1 MAQTGTL
8 STTLEDTVT
17 LSRELREE
25 GQIDGQVKLYNV
37 DDDNEF
43 ESDAE
48 LFFDRTLM
56 TQGLREALSILRDSL
71 TGEDPRG
78 THILYGPYG
87 SGKSHQ
93 MVALYHCFDNPE
105 AAGTWASDSID
116 GFDVALPESATPV
129 TVAMQNEQYEYLWE
143 PFFEAL
149 DYDPGTYE
157 SGGYPDMQTIQ
168 EAVGDETVAFFV
180 DELEDWFDTLQGDRK
195 SANKA
200 FLQSLLESTALS
212 DLELYTIVSVLREG
226 SEVHDILNREQAVE
240 VNMNN
245 QVDKREVLHHR
256 LIDSVNENAAR
267 EIVNGYFDAYD
278 QSDHVSIPNDLLSEM
293 HDLYP
298 FHPVLLDALE
308 TRYYADE
315 DNQNTRGMIYLFSKV
330 LLEMQDQTD
339 LITHGDIDAIEFE
352 DELAKINYERLNAAT
367 GDIKSRVDDEDVP
380 YGRRILNTILLYS
393 LKPSEGEGAEVSEIV
408 MGAYQT
414 GSLVSDVVLNLE
426 RLHGVAWHLHKLNG
440 KYAIRDRQNPNA
452 LIRNAAVDVS
462 ETAAKAEVADF
473 ITDIF
478 GSTAYPVGFRTND
491 MRDIPDDREVKV
503 VVRDDQWTQE
513 DVEKVITN
521 DGRGREWRNTL
532 VFVQPSGDKA
542 IESGTRYIDKARY
555 IEGARQVLAD
565 ESLDDEIRASI
576 RDMKEQEEN
585 ELREELQLLYGE
597 VLDGNDLL
605 DDDAW
610 EDEKIQPMDLD
621 VFVLDEAELDA
632 SNIADSA
639 AADPFDLQS
648 HVWDIADD
656 LLERRGE
663 ISVEDIYEQFL
674 RDPELPTP
682 GSANDVLN
690 AAVEALD
697 GKPVLARD
705 TGGFRDDF
713 SGSSLDTVL
722 VRQNDVNVWGV
733 DEVEQELRQRFGSGA
748 ASLDIGDFELELVED
763 GEIWIDGDSHDVVM
777 RAIGRLAREEQYV
790 IVKGNEI
797 LDKPQSD
804 ATLRDVGGAEVV
816 GASSLVDRIEVQI
829 DDDGY
834 ANLDTIIG
842 EIRSEEGVFL
852 PPDET
857 GSVAREAVNEFLVD
871 DYVLEAGGRYL
882 GSLGDRNPTTVK
894 IVPTVPD
901 RIGDQIL
908 EYIGELESGD
918 QFTVNKVAERFDS
931 SVTEYMV
938 RTFLL
943 ENIGKDEDP
952 EFVVNTTGSDKASDW
967 VPGYPFRKADKDA
980 ETWRFEYNGDEVA
993 AMRKKWRENHQ
1004 TGDVEYGDVTFMLPD
1019 KEGVPGA
1026 LQGTADIERTQVSLT
1041 LRSEQDYTK
1050 VQDLF
1055 ERMPDEASSLKIEIS
1070 FQK

>member
-1 MAQTGTL
+1 
-8 STTLEDTVT
+8 
-17 LSRELREE
+17 
-25 GQIDGQVKLYNV
+25 
-37 DDDNEF
+37 
-43 ESDAE
+43 
-48 LFFDRTLM
+48 
-56 TQGLREALSILRDSL
+56 
-71 TGEDPRG
+71 
-78 THILYGPYG
+78 
-87 SGKSHQ
+87 
-93 MVALYHCFDNPE
+93 MVALYHCFNEPE
-105 AAGTWASDSID
+105 AAGEWATESID
-116 GFDVALPESATPV
+116 GFDTALPESATPI

-149 DYDPGTYE
+149 DYDPGSFE
-157 SGGYPDMQTIQ
+157 SGGYPDMQVIKD
-168 EAVGDETVAFFV
+168 AVGDETVAFFV

-200 FLQSLLESTALS
+200 FLQALLESTALS
-212 DLELYTIVSVLREG
+212 DFDLYTIVSVLREG

-245 QVDKREVLHHR
+245 QVDKREVLRHR
-256 LIDSVNENAAR
+256 LIDSVNESAAR
-267 EIVNGYFDAYD
+267 DIVNGYFDAYD
-278 QSDHVSIPNDLLSEM
+278 QSDHVSLPDDLLSEM

-367 GDIKSRVDDEDVP
+367 GDIKSRVDDEEVP
-380 YGRRILNTILLYS
+380 HGRRILNTILLYS

-414 GSLVSDVVLNLE
+414 GELVSDVVLNLE

-440 KYAIRDRQNPNA
+440 KYAIRNRQNPNA

-462 ETAAKAEVADF
+462 ETAAKAEIADF

-478 GSTAYPVGFRTND
+478 GSNAYPVGFRTND
-491 MRDIPDDREVKV
+491 LRDIADDRDIKV
-503 VVRDDQWTQE
+503 VVKDDQWTE
-513 DVEKVITN
+513 EEVEKVITN
-521 DGRGREWRNTL
+521 DGRGRSWRNTL
-532 VFVQPSGDKA
+532 VFVQPSDEKA

-565 ESLDDEIRASI
+565 ESLDDEIRESI
-576 RDMKEQEEN
+576 RGMKEQEEN

-597 VLDGNDLL
+597 VLDGDDLL
-605 DDDAW
+605 NEFEMAA
-610 EDEKIQPMDLD
+610 PMDLD
-621 VFVLDEAELDA
+621 VYVLDEAELDA

-648 HVWDIADD
+648 HIWPIAED
-656 LLERRGE
+656 LLDRRGE

-674 RDPELPTP
+674 RDPELPIP

-690 AAVEALD
+690 ATVEALE

-705 TGGFRDDF
+705 SKGFRDDL

-722 VRQNDVNVWGV
+722 VQKDEVEIWDVE
-733 DEVEQELRQRFGSGA
+733 DVEQELRRRFGSGTTA
-748 ASLDIGDFELELVED
+748 IDIGDFELELVED
-763 GEIWIDGDSHDVVM
+763 GDVWIDGDTLDVVM
-777 RAIGRLAREEQYV
+777 RAIGRLSREDQYV
-790 IVKGNEI
+790 IVHGNEI

-804 ATLRDVGGAEVV
+804 ATLRDIGGATVV
-816 GASSLVDRIEVQI
+816 GASLLTDRIEEAI

-842 EIRSEEGVFL
+842 EIRADESVFL

-857 GSVAREAVNEFLVD
+857 EAAAREAVNEFLVEN
-871 DYVLEAGGRYL
+871 YVLEAGGRYL
-882 GSLGDRNPTTVK
+882 ESLGDRQPTTVK
-894 IVPTVPD
+894 IVPTVGD
-901 RIGDQIL
+901 RVGDQIL
-908 EYIGELESGD
+908 EYIEDLGAGD

-943 ENIGKDEDP
+943 ENIGKDEEP
-952 EFVVNTTGSDKASDW
+952 EYVVNTTGSEKASDW
-967 VPGYPFRKADKDA
+967 VPGYPFRKADADA
-980 ETWRFEYNGDEVA
+980 ETWRFKYNGDDVA
-993 AMRKKWRENHQ
+993 ALRTKWRDNHQ
-1004 TGDVEYGDVTFMLPD
+1004 TGTVEYGDVTFMLPD
-1019 KEGVPGA
+1019 REGIPGT
-1026 LQGTADIERTQVSLT
+1026 LQGTADVERTQVSLT

>member
-1 MAQTGTL
+1 MAETEPL
-8 STTLEDTVT
+8 STTLSDTVT

-37 DDDNEF
+37 EDDGEF

-48 LFFDRTLM
+48 LFFERTLM
-56 TQGLREALSILRDSL
+56 TQGLREALTILRDSL
-71 TGEDPRG
+71 TGDDPRG

-93 MVALYHCFDNPE
+93 MVALYHCFDDPA
-105 AAGTWASDSID
+105 AAGEWASDSVE
-116 GFDVALPESATPV
+116 GFDAALPDSAIPI

-157 SGGYPDMQTIQ
+157 SGGYPDMQTIK
-168 EAVGDETVAFFV
+168 EAVGDDTVAFFV

-200 FLQSLLESTALS
+200 FLQALLESTALS

-245 QVDKREVLHHR
+245 QVDKREVLRHR
-256 LIDSVNENAAR
+256 LIDSVNESVAR
-267 EIVNGYFDAYD
+267 EIVNEYFDAYD
-278 QSDHVSIPNDLLSEM
+278 QSDHVDLPDDLLSDM

-298 FHPVLLDALE
+298 FHPVLMDALE

-315 DNQNTRGMIYLFSKV
+315 GNQNTRGMIYLFSKV
-330 LLEMQDQTD
+330 LLEMRDQTD

-367 GDIKSRVDDEDVP
+367 GDIQNRIDTDEVP
-380 YGRRILNTILLYS
+380 HGRRILNTILLYS
-393 LKPSEGEGAEVSEIV
+393 LKPSEGEGANVSEIV
-408 MGAYQT
+408 MGAYRT
-414 GSLVSDVVLNLE
+414 GDLVSDVVLNLE

-462 ETAAKAEVADF
+462 ETSAKAEIADF

-478 GSTAYPVGFRTND
+478 GSNAHPVGFRTND
-491 MRDIPDDREVKV
+491 IQDIPDNREIKV
-503 VVRDDQWTQE
+503 VVKDDQWTQE
-513 DVEKVITN
+513 EVKQVITN

-576 RDMKEQEEN
+576 QGMKDQEED
-585 ELREELQLLYGE
+585 ELREEIQLLYGE
-597 VLDGNDLL
+597 VLDGDDLL
-605 DDDAW
+605 NEFDLAA
-610 EDEKIQPMDLD
+610 PMDLD

-639 AADPFDLQS
+639 AADPFDIQGHIWS
-648 HVWDIADD
+648 IAED
-656 LLERRGE
+656 LLDRRGE
-663 ISVEDIYEQFL
+663 ASIEDIYEQFL
-674 RDPELPTP
+674 RDPELPIP

-690 AAVEALD
+690 ATVEALD
-697 GKPVLARD
+697 DKPVLARD
-705 TGGFRDDF
+705 TGGFRDDL

-722 VRQNDVNVWGV
+722 VHQDDVKVWGV
-733 DEVEQELRQRFGSGA
+733 DDVEQELRQRFGSGTTA
-748 ASLDIGDFELELVED
+748 IDIGDFELDLVED
-763 GEIWIDGDSHDVVM
+763 GEVWIDGDSHDVVM
-777 RAIGRLAREEQYV
+777 RAIGRLSQEDQYV
-790 IVKGNEI
+790 IVRGNEI
-797 LDKPQSD
+797 LDKPKSD
-804 ATLRDVGGAEVV
+804 ATLRDVGSATTV
-816 GASSLVDRIEVQI
+816 GASYIVDQIEAKI
-829 DDDGY
+829 SEDGY

-842 EIRSEEGVFL
+842 EIRADETVFL

-857 GSVAREAVNEFLVD
+857 ETAAREAVNEFLVD
-871 DYVLEAGGRYL
+871 DYLLEAGGRYL
-882 GSLGDRNPTTVK
+882 DSLGDRDPTTVK
-894 IVPTVPD
+894 VVPTVPD
-901 RIGDQIL
+901 RIGEQIL
-908 EYIGELESGD
+908 EYIDDLDAED

-931 SVTEYMV
+931 SISEYMV
-938 RTFLL
+938 RTYLL
-943 ENIGKDEDP
+943 ENIGKDEQP
-952 EFVVNTTGSDKASDW
+952 EYVVNTTGSDKASDW
-967 VPGYPFRKADKDA
+967 VPGYPFRRADPEA
-980 ETWRFEYNGDEVA
+980 ETWRFEYKGDDIA
-993 AMRKKWRENHQ
+993 ALRTKWRDNHQ
-1004 TGDVEYGDVTFMLPD
+1004 TGTVEYGDVTFMLPD
-1019 KEGVPGA
+1019 REGVPGA

-1041 LRSEQDYTK
+1041 LVSEQDYTK

-1055 ERMPDEASSLKIEIS
+1055 ERMPDEASSVKVEIS
-1070 FQK
+1070 FQTE

>member
-1 MAQTGTL
+1 MAESDAL
-8 STTLEDTVT
+8 SNTLEDTVT

-37 DDDNEF
+37 DDEREF

-56 TQGLREALSILRDSL
+56 TQGLREALTILRDSL
-71 TGEDPRG
+71 TGDDPRG

-93 MVALYHCFDNPE
+93 MVALYHCFDDPV
-105 AAGTWASDSID
+105 AAGEWAADSIE
-116 GFDVALPESATPV
+116 GFDASLPESAIPI

-149 DYDPGTYE
+149 DHDPGTFE
-157 SGGYPDMQTIQ
+157 SGGYPDMQKIQ

-245 QVDKREVLHHR
+245 QVDKREVLRHR
-256 LIDSVNENAAR
+256 LIESVEESAAR
-267 EIVNGYFDAYD
+267 DIVNGYYDAYD
-278 QSDHVSIPNDLLSEM
+278 QSDHVDLPNDLLSEM

-315 DNQNTRGMIYLFSKV
+315 GNQNTRGMIYLFSKV

-367 GDIKSRVDDEDVP
+367 GDIKNRIDTDEVP
-380 YGRRILNTILLYS
+380 HGRRILNTILLYS
-393 LKPSEGEGAEVSEIV
+393 LKPSEGEGADVSEIV
-408 MGAYQT
+408 MGAYET
-414 GSLVSDVVLNLE
+414 GDLVSDVVLNLE

-462 ETAAKAEVADF
+462 ETSAKAEIADY

-478 GSTAYPVGFRTND
+478 GSNAYPVGFRTND
-491 MRDIPDDREVKV
+491 IREIPDDRDVTV
-503 VVRDDQWTQE
+503 VVKDDQWTQE
-513 DVEKVITN
+513 EVKRVITN

-555 IEGARQVLAD
+555 IEGSRQVLAD
-565 ESLDDEIRASI
+565 ESLDGEIRTSI
-576 RDMKEQEEN
+576 QQMKEQEEN

-597 VLDGNDLL
+597 VLDGDDLL
-605 DDDAW
+605 NDFDKVA
-610 EDEKIQPMDLD
+610 PMDLD
-621 VFVLDEAELDA
+621 VYVMDEAELDA
-632 SNIADSA
+632 SNIAASA

-648 HVWDIADD
+648 HVWEIVED
-656 LLERRGE
+656 LLDRRGE

-674 RDPELPTP
+674 RDPELPIP
-682 GSANDVLN
+682 GSSNDVLN
-690 AAVEALD
+690 ATVTALED
-697 GKPVLARD
+697 KPVLARD
-705 TGGFRDDF
+705 SGGFRDDLT
-713 SGSSLDTVL
+713 GSSLDTVL
-722 VRQNDVNVWGV
+722 VNKDDVDIWGV
-733 DEVEQELRQRFGSGA
+733 DDVEQELRQRFGSGEPA
-748 ASLDIGDFELELVED
+748 IDIGNFEVELVED
-763 GEIWIDGDSHDVVM
+763 GEVWIDGDSHDVVM
-777 RAIGRLAREEQYV
+777 RAIGRLNSEDQYV

-804 ATLRDVGGAEVV
+804 AALRDVGGATTI
-816 GASSLVDRIEVQI
+816 GASYLRDQIEDSI
-829 DDDGY
+829 EKDGY

-842 EIRSEEGVFL
+842 EIRADETVFL

-857 GSVAREAVNEFLVD
+857 ESIAREAVNEFLVD

-894 IVPTVPD
+894 IVPTVSD
-901 RIGDQIL
+901 RIGDKIV
-908 EYIGELESGD
+908 EYIEDLEPGD
-918 QFTVNKVAERFDS
+918 QFTVNKVTDRFDS

-938 RTFLL
+938 RTYLL
-943 ENIGKDEDP
+943 ENIGKDEEP
-952 EFVVNTTGSDKASDW
+952 EYVVNTTGSDKASDW
-967 VPGYPFRKADKDA
+967 VPGYPFRKADTEA
-980 ETWRFEYNGDEVA
+980 ETWRFEYNGDDVT
-993 AMRKKWRENHQ
+993 AMRTKWRNNHQ
-1004 TGDVEYGDVTFMLPD
+1004 TGSVDYGDVTFMLPD
-1019 KEGVPGA
+1019 REGIPGA
-1026 LQGTADIERTQVSLT
+1026 LQGTADVDRTQVSLT
-1041 LRSEQDYTK
+1041 LIR
-1050 VQDLF
+1050 L
-1055 ERMPDEASSLKIEIS
+1055 
-1070 FQK
+1070 

>member
-1 MAQTGTL
+1 MAETEALSKTL
-8 STTLEDTVT
+8 ADTVT
-17 LSRELREE
+17 LSHELREE

-37 DDDNEF
+37 DQDEEF

-56 TQGLREALSILRDSL
+56 TQGLREALLILRDSL
-71 TGEDPRG
+71 SGKDPRG

-93 MVALYHCFDNPE
+93 MVALYHCFDDPA
-105 AAGTWASDSID
+105 AAGTWAGESID
-116 GFDVALPESATPV
+116 EFESALPGSAIPV

-168 EAVGDETVAFFV
+168 DAVDDETVAFFV

-212 DLELYTIVSVLREG
+212 DLELYTIVSVLRDD

-245 QVDKREVLHHR
+245 QVDKREVLRHR
-256 LIDSVNENAAR
+256 LIDSIDEAAAQ

-278 QSDHVSIPNDLLSEM
+278 QSDHVNLSDDLLSEM

-298 FHPVLLDALE
+298 FHPSLLDALE
-308 TRYYADE
+308 SRYYADE
-315 DNQNTRGMIYLFSKV
+315 GNQNTRGMIYLFSKV

-367 GDIKSRVDDEDVP
+367 GDIKSRIDTDEVP
-380 YGRRILNTILLYS
+380 HGRRILNTILLYS

-408 MGAYQT
+408 MGAYET
-414 GSLVSDVVLNLE
+414 GDLVSDVVLNLE

-462 ETAAKAEVADF
+462 ETSAKAEIGDF

-478 GSTAYPVGFRTND
+478 GSRAAPVGFRTND
-491 MRDIPDDREVKV
+491 MQEVPDDREITV
-503 VVRDDQWTQE
+503 VVKDDQWTRYEVKQ
-513 DVEKVITN
+513 VITN

-542 IESGTRYIDKARY
+542 IESGTRYIDKAKY

-565 ESLDDEIRASI
+565 ESLDDEIRSSI
-576 RDMKEQEEN
+576 KNMREQEEN

-597 VLDGNDLL
+597 VLDGDDLL
-605 DDDAW
+605 NDFGQVA
-610 EDEKIQPMDLD
+610 PMDLD
-621 VFVLDEAELDA
+621 VFVHDEADLDA
-632 SNIADSA
+632 SNIAESA

-648 HVWDIADD
+648 HVWDIVAD
-656 LLERRGE
+656 LLDRRGE
-663 ISVEDIYEQFL
+663 ISIEDIYEQFL
-674 RDPELPTP
+674 RNPELPIP
-682 GSANDVLN
+682 GSANDVMN
-690 AAVEALD
+690 ATVKALGD
-697 GKPVLARD
+697 KPVLARD
-705 TGGFRDDF
+705 TGGFRDDL
-713 SGSSLDTVL
+713 SGSSLETVL
-722 VRQNDVNVWGV
+722 VHQEDVDVWGV
-733 DEVEQELRQRFGSGA
+733 DDVEQELRERFGSGTTA
-748 ASLDIGDFELELVED
+748 LDIGDFELELVED
-763 GEIWIDGDSHDVVM
+763 GEIWIDGDSHDIVM
-777 RAIGRLAREEQYV
+777 RAIGRLNEDDQYV
-790 IVKGNEI
+790 VVRGNEI

-804 ATLRDVGGAEVV
+804 ATIRDIGNATVV
-816 GASSLVDRIEVQI
+816 GASHLREQIEERIEA
-829 DDDGY
+829 DGY
-834 ANLDTIIG
+834 ANVDTIIG
-842 EIRSEEGVFL
+842 EIRADESVYL

-857 GSVAREAVNEFLVD
+857 ETAAREAVNEFLVD

-882 GSLGDRNPTTVK
+882 ESLGDRESTAVK
-894 IVPTVPD
+894 IVPTVSE
-901 RIGDQIL
+901 RIGERIV
-908 EYIGELESGD
+908 EYIEDLDADD
-918 QFTVNKVAERFDS
+918 QFTVKKVTDRFDDT
-931 SVTEYMV
+931 VTEHMM

-943 ENIGKDEDP
+943 ENIGKDEEP
-952 EFVVNTTGSDKASDW
+952 EYVVNTTGSEKASDW
-967 VPGYPFRKADKDA
+967 VPGYPFRRADPEA
-980 ETWRFEYNGDEVA
+980 ETWRFEYNGDNVA
-993 AMRKKWRENHQ
+993 ALRTKWRDNHLSG
-1004 TGDVEYGDVTFMLPD
+1004 TVEYGDVTFMLPD
-1019 KEGVPGA
+1019 REGIPGA
-1026 LQGTADIERTQVSLT
+1026 LQGTADVDRTQVSLT

-1055 ERMPDEASSLKIEIS
+1055 ERMPEEASSLKIEIS

>member
-1 MAQTGTL
+1 MAKTAL
-8 STTLEDTVT
+8 SRTIADTVT

-37 DDDNEF
+37 DEDSEF
-43 ESDAE
+43 ESNAE
-48 LFFDRTLM
+48 LFFRRTLM
-56 TQGLREALSILRDSL
+56 SNGLREALTILRDSL
-71 TGEDPRG
+71 TGDDPRG

-93 MVALYHCFDNPE
+93 MVALYHCFDDPAE
-105 AAGTWASDSID
+105 AVDWAGDSIE
-116 GFDVALPESATPV
+116 GFETALPESAIPI
-129 TVAMQNEQYEYLWE
+129 TVAMQNEQYEHLWE

-149 DYDPGTYE
+149 EYDPGTYD

-168 EAVGDETVAFFV
+168 EAVGDQTIAFFI

-195 SANKA
+195 SANQG
-200 FLQSLLESTALS
+200 FLQALLESTALS
-212 DLELYTIVSVLREG
+212 NLELYTIVSVLREG
-226 SEVHDILNREQAVE
+226 SEVHNILNREQAVE

-256 LIDSVNENAAR
+256 LIEDTADSAD
-267 EIVNGYFDAYD
+267 EIVDGYYEAYE
-278 QSDHVSIPNDLLSEM
+278 QSDHVDLPDDLLSDM
-293 HDLYP
+293 HELYP

-315 DNQNTRGMIYLFSKV
+315 GNQNTRGMIYLFSKV

-352 DELAKINYERLNAAT
+352 DELAKINYERLNAAA
-367 GDIKSRVDDEDVP
+367 GDIKSRVNDDDVP
-380 YGRRILNTILLYS
+380 HGRRILNTILLYS
-393 LKPSEGEGAEVSEIV
+393 LKPSEGEGAEVSDIV
-408 MGAYQT
+408 IGAYQT
-414 GSLVSDVVLNLE
+414 DDLVSDVVLNLE

-462 ETAAKAEVADF
+462 ETSAKAEIADY

-478 GSTAYPVGFRTND
+478 GSNAHPVGFRTND
-491 MRDIPDDREVKV
+491 MQDIPDDREVKIV
-503 VVRDDQWTQE
+503 VKDDQWTQE
-513 DVEKVITN
+513 EVKNIITN

-532 VFVQPSGDKA
+532 VFVQPSGDNA

-555 IEGARQVLAD
+555 IEGSRQVLAD
-565 ESLDDEIRASI
+565 ESLDEEIRASI
-576 RDMKEQEEN
+576 QDMKDQEEH

-597 VLDGNDLL
+597 VLDGDDLL
-605 DDDAW
+605 NEFDLAA
-610 EDEKIQPMDLD
+610 PMDLD
-621 VFVLDEAELDA
+621 VFVQDDAELDA

-639 AADPFDLQS
+639 AADPFDLES
-648 HVWDIADD
+648 HVWTIAED
-656 LLERRGE
+656 LLDRRGE
-663 ISVEDIYEQFL
+663 ISIEDIYEQFL
-674 RDPELPTP
+674 RDPELPIP

-690 AAVEALD
+690 ATVEALSD
-697 GKPVLARD
+697 KPVLARD
-705 TGGFRDDF
+705 SGGFRDDL
-713 SGSSLDTVL
+713 SGSSLNTVL
-722 VRQNDVNVWGV
+722 VQQDDVDLWGV
-733 DEVEQELRQRFGSGA
+733 DDIEQEMRQRFGSGTTA
-748 ASLDIGDFELELVED
+748 LDIGDFELELVED

-777 RAIGRLAREEQYV
+777 RAIGRLNREEQYV
-790 IVKGNEI
+790 IVRGNEI

-804 ATLRDVGGAEVV
+804 AALCDVGSATVV
-816 GASSLVDRIEVQI
+816 GAAYLEDRIKEQV
-829 DDDGY
+829 DNGE

-842 EIRSEEGVFL
+842 EIRADESVFL

-857 GSVAREAVNEFLVD
+857 ESAVREAVNEFLVD
-871 DYVLEAGGRYL
+871 DYVLEASGRYL
-882 GSLGDRNPTTVK
+882 GSLGDRDPTSVT
-894 IVPTVPD
+894 IVPTVSD

-908 EYIGELESGD
+908 EYIEGLEPGD
-918 QFTVNKVAERFDS
+918 QLTVNKVADRFDS

-943 ENIGKDEDP
+943 ENIGKDEEP
-952 EFVVNTTGSDKASDW
+952 EYVVNTTGSDRASDW
-967 VPGYPFRKADKDA
+967 TPGYPFRKADTDA
-980 ETWRFEYNGDEVA
+980 ETWHFEFNGDDVA
-993 AMRKKWRENHQ
+993 AMRSKWRDTHK
-1004 TGDVEYGDVTFMLPD
+1004 TGAVEYGDVTFMLPD
-1019 KEGVPGA
+1019 REGTPSV

-1041 LRSEQDYTK
+1041 LQSGQDYTK

-1055 ERMPDEASSLKIEIS
+1055 EQMPEEASSLKIEIS

>member
-1 MAQTGTL
+1 MAETTALSQTL
-8 STTLEDTVT
+8 ADTVT

-37 DDDNEF
+37 DDDGEF
-43 ESDAE
+43 ESDAN
-48 LFFDRTLM
+48 LFFERTLM

-93 MVALYHCFDNPE
+93 MVALYHCFDDPS
-105 AAGTWASDSID
+105 AAGTWAADSIE
-116 GFDVALPESATPV
+116 GFEDSLPESAIPI
-129 TVAMQNEQYEYLWE
+129 TVAMHNEQYEHLWE
-143 PFFEAL
+143 PFFKAL
-149 DYDPGTYE
+149 DYDPGTFE

-168 EAVGDETVAFFV
+168 DAVGDETVGFFV

-245 QVDKREVLHHR
+245 QVDKREVLRHR
-256 LIDSVNENAAR
+256 LIDSVEEKPAR

-278 QSDHVSIPNDLLSEM
+278 QSDHVSLPDDLLSEM

-367 GDIKSRVDDEDVP
+367 GDIKSRIDTDEVP
-380 YGRRILNTILLYS
+380 HGRRILNTILLYS

-414 GSLVSDVVLNLE
+414 GDLVSDVVLNLE

-462 ETAAKAEVADF
+462 ETAAKAEIADF

-478 GSTAYPVGFRTND
+478 GSNASPVGFRTND
-491 MRDIPDDREVKV
+491 MRDIPDDRDIKV
-503 VVRDDQWTQE
+503 VVKDDQWTQE
-513 DVEKVITN
+513 EVEQVITN

-565 ESLDDEIRASI
+565 ESLDDEIRESI
-576 RDMKEQEEN
+576 SGMKDQEEN

-597 VLDGNDLL
+597 AVDGDNLL
-605 DDDAW
+605 D
-610 EDEKIQPMDLD
+610 EDEWDRMEPMDLD
-621 VFVLDEAELDA
+621 VYVMDGAELDA
-632 SNIADSA
+632 ANIADSA
-639 AADPFDLQS
+639 AADSLDLQP
-648 HVWDIADD
+648 HIWDIAED

-674 RDPELPTP
+674 RDPELPIP

-690 AAVEALD
+690 ATVEALE

-705 TGGFRDDF
+705 SKGFRDDLA
-713 SGSSLDTVL
+713 GSSLDTVL
-722 VRQNDVNVWGV
+722 VQTDAVDVWGV
-733 DEVEQELRQRFGSGA
+733 DDVEEDLRQRFGSGTTA
-748 ASLDIGDFELELVED
+748 IDIGDFQVDLVED
-763 GEIWIDGDSHDVVM
+763 GEIWIDGDTLDVVM
-777 RAIGRLAREEQYV
+777 RAIGRLNREDQYV
-790 IVKGNEI
+790 IVHGNGI

-804 ATLRDVGGAEVV
+804 ATLRDVGSATVV
-816 GASSLVDRIEVQI
+816 GASYLTDRIAEEI
-829 DDDGY
+829 EENGY

-842 EIRSEEGVFL
+842 DVRADETVFL

-857 GSVAREAVNEFLVD
+857 QAAAREAVNEFLID
-871 DYVLEAGGRYL
+871 EYVLEAGGRYL
-882 GSLGDRNPTTVK
+882 ESLGDREPTTVK
-894 IVPTVPD
+894 IVPTVPE

-908 EYIGELESGD
+908 EYIEKLDAGE
-918 QFTVNKVAERFDS
+918 QFTVNKVTDRFDS

-943 ENIGKDEDP
+943 ENIGKEDDP
-952 EFVVNTTGSDKASDW
+952 EYVVNTTGSDKASDW
-967 VPGYPFRKADKDA
+967 VPGYPFRKADADA
-980 ETWRFEYNGDEVA
+980 ETWRFEYNGDDVA
-993 AMRKKWRENHQ
+993 AMRTKWRNNHKS
-1004 TGDVEYGDVTFMLPD
+1004 GSVEYGDVTFMLPD
-1019 KEGVPGA
+1019 KEGIPGA
-1026 LQGTADIERTQVSLT
+1026 LQGTADVDRTQVSLT

-1055 ERMPDEASSLKIEIS
+1055 ERMPDEASSLKVEIS

>member
-1 MAQTGTL
+1 
-8 STTLEDTVT
+8 
-17 LSRELREE
+17 
-25 GQIDGQVKLYNV
+25 
-37 DDDNEF
+37 
-43 ESDAE
+43 
-48 LFFDRTLM
+48 
-56 TQGLREALSILRDSL
+56 
-71 TGEDPRG
+71 
-78 THILYGPYG
+78 
-87 SGKSHQ
+87 
-93 MVALYHCFDNPE
+93 MVALYHCFDDPA
-105 AAGTWASDSID
+105 AAGTRAADSIEEFED
-116 GFDVALPESATPV
+116 ALPASAIPI
-129 TVAMQNEQYEYLWE
+129 TVAMHNEQYEHLWE

-149 DYDPGTYE
+149 DYDPGTFE

-168 EAVGDETVAFFV
+168 DAVGDETVAFFV
-180 DELEDWFDTLQGDRK
+180 DELGNWFDTLQGDRK

-245 QVDKREVLHHR
+245 QVDKREVLRHR
-256 LIDSVNENAAR
+256 LIDSVEEKPAR

-278 QSDHVSIPNDLLSEM
+278 QSDHVSLPDNLLSEM

-298 FHPVLLDALE
+298 FHPVLL
-308 TRYYADE
+308 
-315 DNQNTRGMIYLFSKV
+315 N
-330 LLEMQDQTD
+330 
-339 LITHGDIDAIEFE
+339 AIEFE

-367 GDIKSRVDDEDVP
+367 GDIKSRIDTEEVP
-380 YGRRILNTILLYS
+380 HGRRILNTILLYS
-393 LKPSEGEGAEVSEIV
+393 LKPSEGEGAEVSESA

-414 GSLVSDVVLNLE
+414 GDLVSDVVLNLE

-452 LIRNAAVDVS
+452 LIRNVAVDIS
-462 ETAAKAEVADF
+462 ETATKAEVADF

-478 GSTAYPVGFRTND
+478 GSDAYPVGFRTND
-491 MRDIPDDREVKV
+491 MRDISDDRAIKV
-503 VVRDDQWTQE
+503 VVKDDQWTQE
-513 DVEKVITN
+513 EVEQVITN

-542 IESGTRYIDKARY
+542 IKSGTRYIDKARY

-565 ESLDDEIRASI
+565 ESLNGEIRESI
-576 RDMKEQEEN
+576 RGMKEQEEN
-585 ELREELQLLYGE
+585 ELRGELQLLYGE
-597 VLDGNDLL
+597 VLDGDDLL
-605 DDDAW
+605 NEFDMAA
-610 EDEKIQPMDLD
+610 PMDLD
-621 VFVLDEAELDA
+621 VYVLDEAELNA

-648 HVWDIADD
+648 HIWDIAED

-674 RDPELPTP
+674 RDPQLPIP
-682 GSANDVLN
+682 GSANDILN
-690 AAVEALD
+690 AIVGALE

-705 TGGFRDDF
+705 SKGFRDDL

-722 VRQNDVNVWGV
+722 VQTDAVDVWGV
-733 DEVEQELRQRFGSGA
+733 DDVEQELRQRFGSGTTA
-748 ASLDIGDFELELVED
+748 IDIGDFQFDLVED
-763 GEIWIDGDSHDVVM
+763 GEVWIDGDTLDVVM
-777 RAIGRLAREEQYV
+777 RAIGRLNREDQYV
-790 IVKGNEI
+790 IIHGNEI

-804 ATLRDVGGAEVV
+804 ATLRDVGGATVV
-816 GASSLVDRIEVQI
+816 GASYLTDRIEESI
-829 DDDGY
+829 DTDGY

-842 EIRSEEGVFL
+842 EVRADETVFL

-857 GSVAREAVNEFLVD
+857 EAVAREAVNEFLVEN
-871 DYVLEAGGRYL
+871 YVLEAGGRYL
-882 GSLGDRNPTTVK
+882 DSLGDRDPTTVK

-908 EYIGELESGD
+908 EYIDGLDAGE
-918 QFTVNKVAERFDS
+918 QFTVNKVTARFDS

-943 ENIGKDEDP
+943 ENIGKEDDP
-952 EFVVNTTGSDKASDW
+952 EYVVNTTGSDKASDW
-967 VPGYPFRKADKDA
+967 VPGYPFRKANVDIP
-980 ETWRFEYNGDEVA
+980 TWRFEYNGDDVA
-993 AMRKKWRENHQ
+993 AMRTKWRNNHKS
-1004 TGDVEYGDVTFMLPD
+1004 GSVEYGDVTFMFPG
-1019 KEGVPGA
+1019 KEGIPSA
-1026 LQGTADIERTQVSLT
+1026 LQGTADIDRTQVSLT

>member
-1 MAQTGTL
+1 MAESESL
-8 STTLEDTVT
+8 SKTLEDTVT
-17 LSRELREE
+17 LSRELRED

-37 DDDNEF
+37 DDEDEF

-71 TGEDPRG
+71 TGDDPRG

-93 MVALYHCFDNPE
+93 MVALYHCFDDP
-105 AAGTWASDSID
+105 AAAADWASGSVQ
-116 GFDVALPESATPV
+116 GFDAALPTTATPI

-149 DYDPGTYE
+149 DYDPGTYT

-168 EAVGDETVAFFV
+168 EAVGDDTIGFFV

-195 SANKA
+195 SANKG
-200 FLQSLLESTALS
+200 FLQSLLEATALS
-212 DLELYTIVSVLREG
+212 DIDLYTIVSVLREG

-245 QVDKREVLHHR
+245 QVDKREVLRHR
-256 LIDSVNENAAR
+256 LVESVDESASR
-267 EIVNGYFDAYD
+267 EIVNGYFDAYE
-278 QSDHVSIPNDLLSEM
+278 QSDHVTLSDDLLSEM

-298 FHPVLLDALE
+298 FHPELLNALE

-330 LLEMQDQTD
+330 LLQMKDQTD
-339 LITHGDIDAIEFE
+339 LITHGDVDAIQFE
-352 DELAKINYERLNAAT
+352 DELAKINFERLNAAT
-367 GDIKSRVDDEDVP
+367 GDIKNRIDTEEVP
-380 YGRRILNTILLYS
+380 HGRRLLNTILLYS
-393 LKPSEGEGAEVSEIV
+393 LKPSEGEGAEVSEII
-408 MGAYQT
+408 MGSHQT
-414 GSLVSDVVLNLE
+414 GDLVSDVVLNLE

-462 ETAAKAEVADF
+462 ETAAKAEIADF

-491 MRDIPDDREVKV
+491 FQDIPDDRDVKIV
-503 VVRDDQWTQE
+503 VKDDQWTHE
-513 DVEKVITN
+513 EVEQVITN

-532 VFVQPSGDKA
+532 VFVQPTGDKA

-555 IEGARQVLAD
+555 IEGSRQVLAD
-565 ESLDDEIRASI
+565 ESLDGEIRSSI
-576 RDMKEQEEN
+576 QEMKEQEET

-597 VLDGNDLL
+597 VLDGDDLL
-605 DDDAW
+605 NEFDLVA
-610 EDEKIQPMDLD
+610 PMDLD
-621 VFVLDEAELDA
+621 VYVVDEAELNA
-632 SNIADSA
+632 TNIANSA

-648 HVWDIADD
+648 HVWDIAAN

-663 ISVEDIYEQFL
+663 ISIEDIYEQFL
-674 RDPELPTP
+674 RTPELPIP

-690 AAVEALD
+690 ATVEALD

-705 TGGFRDDF
+705 SGGFRDGL
-713 SGSSLDTVL
+713 SGSSLDTIL
-722 VRQNDVNVWGV
+722 VHQDDVDMWGV
-733 DEVEQELRQRFGSGA
+733 DDVEQELRQRFGSGTA
-748 ASLDIGDFELELVED
+748 VLDVGDFELELVED
-763 GEIWIDGDSHDVVM
+763 GEIWLDGDSHDIAM
-777 RAIGRLAREEQYV
+777 RGVGRLAREDQYV
-790 IVKGNEI
+790 IVRGNEI
-797 LDKPQSD
+797 LEKPQSD
-804 ATLRDVGGAEVV
+804 ATLRDVGSAEVV
-816 GASSLVDRIEVQI
+816 GASSLVDRIEEQI
-829 DDDGY
+829 TEGGY

-842 EIRSEEGVFL
+842 EIRADETVFL

-871 DYVLEAGGRYL
+871 NYLLEAGGRYL
-882 GSLGDRNPTTVK
+882 DSLGDRDPTTVK
-894 IVPTVPD
+894 IVPTVSD

-908 EYIGELESGD
+908 EYISGLDPGD
-918 QFTVNKVAERFDS
+918 QFTVNKITDRFDT
-931 SVTEYMV
+931 SVSEHMV
-938 RTFLL
+938 RTYLL
-943 ENIGKDEDP
+943 ENIGKEEDP
-952 EFVVNTTGSDKASDW
+952 KYVVNTTGSEKASDW
-967 VPGYPFRKADKDA
+967 VPGYPFRKADTEIPK
-980 ETWRFEYNGDEVA
+980 WRFEYNGDDVA
-993 AMRKKWRENHQ
+993 EMRSKWRNNHQ
-1004 TGDVEYGDVTFMLPD
+1004 TGTVEYGDVTFMLSEED
-1019 KEGVPGA
+1019 GVPSA
-1026 LQGTADIERTQVSLT
+1026 LQGTANVERTQVSLT
-1041 LRSEQDYTK
+1041 LRSGQDYTN

-1055 ERMPDEASSLKIEIS
+1055 ERMSDEASNIKIEIT
-1070 FQK
+1070 FKR

>member
-1 MAQTGTL
+1 MAESEALSRTL
-8 STTLEDTVT
+8 ADTVT

-37 DDDNEF
+37 DDENEF
-43 ESDAE
+43 ESDAG

-93 MVALYHCFDNPE
+93 MVALYHCFDDPT
-105 AAGTWASDSID
+105 AAGTWAGDSIG
-116 GFDVALPESATPV
+116 GFEDALPESATPI

-168 EAVGDETVAFFV
+168 DAVGDDTVAFFV

-245 QVDKREVLHHR
+245 QVDKREVLRHR
-256 LIDSVNENAAR
+256 LIDSINESAAR

-278 QSDHVSIPNDLLSEM
+278 QSDHADLPDDLLSEM

-315 DNQNTRGMIYLFSKV
+315 GNQNTRGMIYLFSKV

-367 GDIKSRVDDEDVP
+367 GDIKNRIDEDEVP
-380 YGRRILNTILLYS
+380 HGRRILNTILLYS
-393 LKPSEGEGAEVSEIV
+393 LKPSEGEGANPSEIV

-414 GSLVSDVVLNLE
+414 GDLVSDVVLNLE

-452 LIRNAAVDVS
+452 LIRNAATDVS
-462 ETAAKAEVADF
+462 ETSAKAEIADY

-478 GSTAYPVGFRTND
+478 GSNAYPVGFRTD
-491 MRDIPDDREVKV
+491 DIRDIPDDREIKV
-503 VVRDDQWTQE
+503 VVKDDQWTQE
-513 DVEKVITN
+513 EIKQVITN

-532 VFVQPSGDKA
+532 VFVQPAGDKA

-565 ESLDDEIRASI
+565 ESLEGEIRDSVGQ
-576 RDMKEQEEN
+576 MKTQEKS
-585 ELREELQLLYGE
+585 ELEDELELAYGE
-597 VLDGNDLL
+597 VLTVDNPLSGFDEFDWMELG
-605 DDDAW
+605 AFVES
-610 EDEKIQPMDLD
+610 EDEYS
-621 VFVLDEAELDA
+621 ATG
-632 SNIADSA
+632 IAKSA
-639 AADPFDLQS
+639 TVRESIDLQPHLWEIVS
-648 HVWDIADD
+648 D
-656 LLERRGE
+656 LLERRGQVSIE
-663 ISVEDIYEQFL
+663 EIYEQFL
-674 RDPELPTP
+674 RDPELPMP
-682 GSANDVLN
+682 ESEGMVLN
-690 AAVEALD
+690 ATVESLSD
-697 GKPVLARD
+697 KPILARD
-705 TGGFRDDF
+705 SSGFRDDL

-722 VRQNDVNVWGV
+722 VHQDKVDLWGV
-733 DEVEQELRQRFGSGA
+733 DDVEQELRRRFGSGTTA
-748 ASLDIGDFELELVED
+748 IDIGDFELDLLED
-763 GEIWIDGDSHDVVM
+763 GDVWIDGDSHDVVM
-777 RAIGRLAREEQYV
+777 RAVGRLSQEDQYV
-790 IVKGNEI
+790 VVRGNEI

-804 ATLRDVGGAEVV
+804 ATLRDVGGATIV
-816 GASSLVDRIEVQI
+816 GASYIADRIEDATGQE
-829 DDDGY
+829 GH

-842 EIRSEEGVFL
+842 EIRADETVFL
-852 PPDET
+852 PPEET
-857 GSVAREAVNEFLVD
+857 ETAAREAVNDYLVD
-871 DYVLEAGGRYL
+871 NYVLEAGGRYL
-882 GSLGDRNPTTVK
+882 DSLGDRDPTTVK
-894 IVPTVPD
+894 LVPTVSD

-908 EYIGELESGD
+908 DYVDDLDEGD
-918 QFTVNKVAERFDS
+918 QFTVSKIADRFDS
-931 SVTEYMV
+931 SVTEDMV
-938 RTFLL
+938 ETYLL
-943 ENIGKDEDP
+943 QNLGHDKDP
-952 EFVVNTTGSDKASDW
+952 VYVVGPTGSDDASDW
-967 VPGYPFRKADKDA
+967 VPGYPFRKPD
-980 ETWRFEYNGDEVA
+980 TGPGGWRFEYNGDDVA
-993 AMRKKWRENHQ
+993 AMRSEWREKHKE
-1004 TGDVEYGDVTFMLPD
+1004 GEVEYGDVTFMLPD
-1019 KEGVPGA
+1019 REGIPSA
-1026 LQGTADIERTQVSLT
+1026 LQGTADVERSQVSLT
-1041 LRSEQDYTK
+1041 LRSGQDYTK

-1070 FQK
+1070 FQN

>member
-1 MAQTGTL
+1 MAETTALSQTL
-8 STTLEDTVT
+8 ADTVT

-37 DDDNEF
+37 DDDEEF
-43 ESDAE
+43 ESDAD
-48 LFFDRTLM
+48 LFFERTLM

-93 MVALYHCFDNPE
+93 MVALYHCFDDPS
-105 AAGTWASDSID
+105 AAGTWAADSIE
-116 GFDVALPESATPV
+116 GFEDSLPESAIPI
-129 TVAMQNEQYEYLWE
+129 TVAMHNEQYEHLWE

-149 DYDPGTYE
+149 DYDPGTFE

-168 EAVGDETVAFFV
+168 DAVGDETVGFFV

-245 QVDKREVLHHR
+245 QVDKREVLRHR
-256 LIDSVNENAAR
+256 LIDSVEEKPAR

-278 QSDHVSIPNDLLSEM
+278 QSDHVSLPDDLLSEM

-367 GDIKSRVDDEDVP
+367 GDIKSRIDTDEVP
-380 YGRRILNTILLYS
+380 HGRRILNTILLYS

-414 GSLVSDVVLNLE
+414 GDLVSDVVLNLE

-462 ETAAKAEVADF
+462 ETAAKAEIADF

-478 GSTAYPVGFRTND
+478 GSNASPVGFRTND
-491 MRDIPDDREVKV
+491 MRDIPDDREIKV
-503 VVRDDQWTQE
+503 VVKDDQWTQE
-513 DVEKVITN
+513 EVEQVITN

-565 ESLDDEIRASI
+565 ESLDDEIRESI
-576 RDMKEQEEN
+576 RGMKEQEEN

-597 VLDGNDLL
+597 AVDGDNLL
-605 DDDAW
+605 D
-610 EDEKIQPMDLD
+610 EDEWDRMEPMDLD
-621 VFVLDEAELDA
+621 VYVMDGAELDA

-639 AADPFDLQS
+639 AADSLDLQPYI
-648 HVWDIADD
+648 WDIAED

-674 RDPELPTP
+674 RDPEFPIP

-690 AAVEALD
+690 ATVEALE

-705 TGGFRDDF
+705 SKGFRDDLA
-713 SGSSLDTVL
+713 GSSLNTVL
-722 VRQNDVNVWGV
+722 VQTDAVDVWGV
-733 DEVEQELRQRFGSGA
+733 DDVEEDLRQRFGSGTTA
-748 ASLDIGDFELELVED
+748 IDIGDFQVDLVED
-763 GEIWIDGDSHDVVM
+763 GEVWIDGDTLDVVM
-777 RAIGRLAREEQYV
+777 RAIGRLNREDQYV
-790 IVKGNEI
+790 IVHGNEI

-804 ATLRDVGGAEVV
+804 ATLRDVGSATTV
-816 GASSLVDRIEVQI
+816 GASYLTDRIAEEI
-829 DDDGY
+829 EENGY

-842 EIRSEEGVFL
+842 EVRADETVFL

-857 GSVAREAVNEFLVD
+857 QAAAREAVNEFLID
-871 DYVLEAGGRYL
+871 EYVLEAGGRYL
-882 GSLGDRNPTTVK
+882 DSLGDRGPTTVK
-894 IVPTVPD
+894 IVPTVPE

-908 EYIGELESGD
+908 EYIEGLDAGE
-918 QFTVNKVAERFDS
+918 QFTVNKVTDRFDS

-943 ENIGKDEDP
+943 ENIGKEDDP
-952 EFVVNTTGSDKASDW
+952 EYVVNTTGSDKASDW
-967 VPGYPFRKADKDA
+967 VPGYPFRKADADA
-980 ETWRFEYNGDEVA
+980 ETWRFEYNGDDVA
-993 AMRKKWRENHQ
+993 AMRTKWRNNHKS
-1004 TGDVEYGDVTFMLPD
+1004 GSVEYGDVTFMLPD
-1019 KEGVPGA
+1019 KEGIPGA
-1026 LQGTADIERTQVSLT
+1026 LQGTADVDRTQVSLT

-1055 ERMPDEASSLKIEIS
+1055 ERMPDEASSLKVEIS

>member
-1 MAQTGTL
+1 MAETEPL
-8 STTLEDTVT
+8 SKTLEDTVT
-17 LSRELREE
+17 LSRELRED

-37 DDDNEF
+37 ENENEF

-56 TQGLREALSILRDSL
+56 SKGLREALTILRDSL
-71 TGEDPRG
+71 TGDDPRG

-93 MVALYHCFDNPE
+93 MVALYHCFDDP
-105 AAGTWASDSID
+105 AAAADWASDSVD
-116 GFDVALPESATPV
+116 GFRSALPESAIPI

-149 DYDPGTYE
+149 DYDPGTFE

-168 EAVGDETVAFFV
+168 DAVGDETVAFFV

-195 SANKA
+195 SSNKA

-212 DLELYTIVSVLREG
+212 DLDLYTIVSVLRED

-245 QVDKREVLHHR
+245 QVDKREVLRHR
-256 LIDSVNENAAR
+256 LIDDIDENAAR

-278 QSDHVSIPNDLLSEM
+278 QSDHVTLPDDLLADM

-315 DNQNTRGMIYLFSKV
+315 GNQNTRGMIYLFSKV

-367 GDIKSRVDDEDVP
+367 GDIKSRVDTDDVP
-380 YGRRILNTILLYS
+380 HGRRVLNTILLYS
-393 LKPSEGEGAEVSEIV
+393 LKPSEGEGADVSEIV

-414 GSLVSDVVLNLE
+414 GDLVADVVLNLE

-452 LIRNAAVDVS
+452 LIRNAATDVS
-462 ETAAKAEVADF
+462 EKAAKAEIADL
-473 ITDIF
+473 ITEIF
-478 GSTAYPVGFRTND
+478 GSNAYPVGFRTD
-491 MRDIPDDREVKV
+491 DIRDLPDNQDVKV
-503 VVRDDQWTQE
+503 VISDDEWTE
-513 DVEKVITN
+513 EEVKKVITN
-521 DGRGREWRNTL
+521 DGRGREWRNTF

-565 ESLDDEIRASI
+565 DSLDEEIRESV
-576 RDMKEQEEN
+576 DQMKVQEQEELEDEV
-585 ELREELQLLYGE
+585 ELAYGE
-597 VLDGNDLL
+597 ALNVENPLKGFDEFDWMELGVFVGSGNEYSSADIAKGATVTEDIDLEPYVWEIVQDLL
-605 DDDAW
+605 D
-610 EDEKIQPMDLD
+610 
-621 VFVLDEAELDA
+621 
-632 SNIADSA
+632 
-639 AADPFDLQS
+639 
-648 HVWDIADD
+648 
-656 LLERRGE
+656 RRGE
-663 ISVEDIYEQFL
+663 VTIDEVHEEFL
-674 RDPELPTP
+674 RSPELPIP
-682 GSANDVLN
+682 GSETVVLN
-690 AAVEALD
+690 ATVKALSD
-697 GKPVLARD
+697 KPVLARD
-705 TGGFRDDF
+705 SGGFRDDL

-722 VRQNDVNVWGV
+722 VYRDKVDVWGV
-733 DEVEQELRQRFGSGA
+733 DDVEQELRQRFGSGTTA
-748 ASLDIGDFELELVED
+748 IDIGDFELKLVQD
-763 GEIWIDGDSHDVVM
+763 SEIWIDGDSHDIIM
-777 RAIGRLAREEQYV
+777 RAIGRLNREDQYV
-790 IVKGNEI
+790 IVRGNEI

-804 ATLRDVGGAEVV
+804 ATLRDVGNATTV
-816 GASSLVDRIEVQI
+816 GASYLSNKIEEAI
-829 DDDGY
+829 GEDGY

-842 EIRSEEGVFL
+842 EIRSDESVFL

-857 GSVAREAVNEFLVD
+857 ETIAREAVNDFLVD
-871 DYVLEAGGRYL
+871 DYILEAGGRYL
-882 GSLGDRNPTTVK
+882 ESLGDREPTTVK

-901 RIGDQIL
+901 RIGEQIL
-908 EYIGELESGD
+908 EYIKGLEPGE
-918 QFTVNKVAERFDS
+918 QFTVNKVTDRFDS
-931 SVTEYMV
+931 SVTEHMV

-952 EFVVNTTGSDKASDW
+952 EYVVNTTGSDKASDW
-967 VPGYPFRKADKDA
+967 VPGYPFRKADTEAD
-980 ETWRFEYNGDEVA
+980 TWRFEYNGDDVA
-993 AMRKKWRENHQ
+993 AMRKKWREEHQ
-1004 TGDVEYGDVTFMLPD
+1004 TGEVDYGDVTFMLPD
-1019 KEGVPGA
+1019 REGVPGA
-1026 LQGTADIERTQVSLT
+1026 LQGTADVDRTQVSLT

-1050 VQDLF
+1050 VQDMF
-1055 ERMPDEASSLKIEIS
+1055 ERMPDEATSLKVEIS

>member
-1 MAQTGTL
+1 MDD
-8 STTLEDTVT
+8 ED
-17 LSRELREE
+17 
-25 GQIDGQVKLYNV
+25 
-37 DDDNEF
+37 EF

-71 TGEDPRG
+71 TGDDPRG

-93 MVALYHCFDNPE
+93 MVALYHCFDEPT
-105 AAGTWASDSID
+105 AAGTWAGNSIEEFED
-116 GFDVALPESATPV
+116 ELPESAIPI

-168 EAVGDETVAFFV
+168 DAVGDETVAFFV

-200 FLQSLLESTALS
+200 FLQALLESTALS
-212 DLELYTIVSVLREG
+212 DLELYTIVSVLREE

-256 LIDSVNENAAR
+256 LIESIDENTAR

-278 QSDHVSIPNDLLSEM
+278 QSDHVDLPDNLLSEM

-315 DNQNTRGMIYLFSKV
+315 GNQNTRGMIYLFSKV
-330 LLEMQDQTD
+330 LLEMQNQTD
-339 LITHGDIDAIEFE
+339 LITHGDIDAIKFE
-352 DELAKINYERLNAAT
+352 DELAKINYERLNAAMS
-367 GDIKSRVDDEDVP
+367 DIKSRVDVDEVP
-380 YGRRILNTILLYS
+380 HGRRILNTILLYS
-393 LKPSEGEGAEVSEIV
+393 LKPSEGEGANTSEIV
-408 MGAYQT
+408 MGAYQS
-414 GSLVSDVVLNLE
+414 GDLVSDVVLNLE

-452 LIRNAAVDVS
+452 LIRNAATDVS
-462 ETAAKAEVADF
+462 EKSSKAEIADF
-473 ITDIF
+473 IKGVF
-478 GSTAYPVGFRTND
+478 GSNAYPVGFRTD
-491 MRDIPDDREVKV
+491 DIRETPDNREIKV
-503 VVRDDQWTQE
+503 VVKDDQWTQE
-513 DVEKVITN
+513 EVERVITN

-565 ESLDDEIRASI
+565 ESLDEEIRDSI
-576 RDMKEQEEN
+576 RGMKEQEES

-597 VLDGNDLL
+597 VLDGDDLL
-605 DDDAW
+605 NEFDLVA
-610 EDEKIQPMDLD
+610 PMDLD
-621 VFVLDEAELDA
+621 VFVLDGAELDA

-648 HVWDIADD
+648 HVWPIVED
-656 LLERRGE
+656 LLDRRGE
-663 ISVEDIYEQFL
+663 ISIEDVYEQFL
-674 RDPELPTP
+674 RDPELPIP
-682 GSANDVLN
+682 GGANDVLN
-690 AAVEALD
+690 ATVDALSD
-697 GKPVLARD
+697 RPVLARD
-705 TGGFRDDF
+705 TSGFRDNL

-722 VRQNDVNVWGV
+722 VHKDGVEVWGV
-733 DEVEQELRQRFGSGA
+733 DDVEQELRRRFGSGTTA
-748 ASLDIGDFELELVED
+748 VDIGDFELELLEEGD
-763 GEIWIDGDSHDVVM
+763 IWIDGDSHDVVM
-777 RAIGRLAREEQYV
+777 RAVGRLNREDQYV
-790 IVKGNEI
+790 VVHGNEI

-804 ATLRDVGGAEVV
+804 ATLRDVGSATTVS
-816 GASSLVDRIEVQI
+816 ASYLVDRIQDAV
-829 DDDGY
+829 DKVGY

-842 EIRSEEGVFL
+842 DIRADETVFL

-857 GSVAREAVNEFLVD
+857 ETATREAVNDFLVD

-882 GSLGDRNPTTVK
+882 ETLGDRDPTTVK
-894 IVPTVPD
+894 LIPTVSD

-908 EYIGELESGD
+908 DYIKGLDEGD
-918 QFTVNKVAERFDS
+918 QFTVGKIVDRFDS
-931 SVTEYMV
+931 TVTEDMV
-938 RTFLL
+938 KTFLL
-943 ENIGKDEDP
+943 QNLGREGEPIY
-952 EFVVNTTGSDKASDW
+952 VVGPTGSDNTADW
-967 VPGYPFRKADKDA
+967 VPGYPFRKPEKGTK
-980 ETWRFEYNGDEVA
+980 TWRFEYNGDDVST
-993 AMRKKWRENHQ
+993 MRSKWRHGHQ
-1004 TGDVEYGDVTFMLPD
+1004 EGTVDYGDITFMLPD

-1026 LQGTADIERTQVSLT
+1026 LQGTADVERSQVSLT
-1041 LRSEQDYTK
+1041 LRSGQDYTR

>member
-1 MAQTGTL
+1 MVETESLSKTL
-8 STTLEDTVT
+8 TDTVT

-37 DDDNEF
+37 EDDGEF
-43 ESDAE
+43 ESDAA

-56 TQGLREALSILRDSL
+56 TQGLREALTILRDSL
-71 TGEDPRG
+71 TGDDPRG

-93 MVALYHCFDNPE
+93 MVALYHCFDDPA
-105 AAGTWASDSID
+105 AAGDLAADSVE
-116 GFDVALPESATPV
+116 GFDAALPDAAIPI

-149 DYDPGTYE
+149 DYDPGTFE

-168 EAVGDETVAFFV
+168 DAVGDETVAFFV

-200 FLQSLLESTALS
+200 FLQALLESTALS

-245 QVDKREVLHHR
+245 QVDKREVLRHR
-256 LIDSVNENAAR
+256 LIDSIDERAARDIVNE
-267 EIVNGYFDAYD
+267 YFDAYD
-278 QSDHVSIPNDLLSEM
+278 QSDHVDLPDDLLSEM

-308 TRYYADE
+308 TRYYAD
-315 DNQNTRGMIYLFSKV
+315 DGNQNTRGMIYLFSKV

-352 DELAKINYERLNAAT
+352 DELAKIRYDRLNAAT
-367 GDIKSRVDDEDVP
+367 GDIKSRVGTDDVP
-380 YGRRILNTILLYS
+380 HGRRILNTILLYS
-393 LKPSEGEGAEVSEIV
+393 LKPSEGEGAEVSDIV
-408 MGAYQT
+408 MGTYQT
-414 GSLVSDVVLNLE
+414 GDLVSDVVLNLE

-462 ETAAKAEVADF
+462 ETSAKAEIADF

-478 GSTAYPVGFRTND
+478 GSNAYPVGFRTND
-491 MRDIPDDREVKV
+491 LREIPDDREINV
-503 VVRDDQWTQE
+503 VVKDDQWAQE
-513 DVEKVITN
+513 DVKRVITN

-565 ESLDDEIRASI
+565 ESLDDEIRTSI
-576 RDMKEQEEN
+576 QGMKDQEEN
-585 ELREELQLLYGE
+585 ELHEELQLLYGE
-597 VLDGNDLL
+597 VLDGDDLL
-605 DDDAW
+605 NEFDLAA
-610 EDEKIQPMDLD
+610 PMDLD

-648 HVWDIADD
+648 QTWDIVVD
-656 LLERRGE
+656 LLDRRGE

-674 RDPELPTP
+674 RNPELPIP
-682 GSANDVLN
+682 GSANDVLD
-690 AAVEALD
+690 ATVKALSD
-697 GKPVLARD
+697 KPVLARD
-705 TGGFRDDF
+705 GGGFHDDLAE
-713 SGSSLDTVL
+713 SSLDTVL
-722 VRQNDVNVWGV
+722 VRKDDVDLWGV
-733 DEVEQELRQRFGSGA
+733 DNVEQELRQRFGSGTTA
-748 ASLDIGDFELELVED
+748 LDIGNFEVDLVED
-763 GEIWIDGDSHDVVM
+763 GDIWIDGDSLDIVM
-777 RAIGRLAREEQYV
+777 RAVGRLNREEQYI
-790 IVKGNEI
+790 IVHGNEI
-797 LDKPQSD
+797 LDKPQPD
-804 ATLRDVGGAEVV
+804 ATLRDVGGATVV
-816 GASSLVDRIEVQI
+816 SASYLVDRIENQI

-834 ANLDTIIG
+834 ANIDTIIG
-842 EIRSEEGVFL
+842 DIRADETVFL

-857 GSVAREAVNEFLVD
+857 ESVAREAVNEFLVD

-882 GSLGDRNPTTVK
+882 ESLGDREPTSVK
-894 IVPTVPD
+894 IVPTVSE
-901 RIGDQIL
+901 RIGRQIL
-908 EYIGELESGD
+908 EYIEGLEAGD
-918 QFTVNKVAERFDS
+918 QFTVNKVTERFDS

-952 EFVVNTTGSDKASDW
+952 EYVVNTTGSDKASDW
-967 VPGYPFRKADKDA
+967 VPGYPFRRADTEA
-980 ETWRFEYNGDEVA
+980 ETWRFEFNGDDVA
-993 AMRKKWRENHQ
+993 ALRSKWRQNHQ
-1004 TGDVEYGDVTFMLPD
+1004 TGTVEYGDITFMLPD
-1019 KEGVPGA
+1019 RDGVPGA

-1041 LRSEQDYTK
+1041 LRAEQDYTK
-1050 VQDLF
+1050 IQDLF

>member
-1 MAQTGTL
+1 MAESEAMPQ
-8 STTLEDTVT
+8 TLEDTVT

-37 DDDNEF
+37 DDESEF

-56 TQGLREALSILRDSL
+56 TQGLREALTILRDSL
-71 TGEDPRG
+71 TGDDPRG

-93 MVALYHCFDNPE
+93 MVALYHCFDDPAAAGDWASGSVEGFEAALPE
-105 AAGTWASDSID
+105 AA
-116 GFDVALPESATPV
+116 TPI

-149 DYDPGTYE
+149 DYDPGTFE

-168 EAVGDETVAFFV
+168 DAVGNETVAFFV

-245 QVDKREVLHHR
+245 QVDKREVLRHR
-256 LIDSVNENAAR
+256 LIDSVDESAAR

-278 QSDHVSIPNDLLSEM
+278 QAEGHVDLPDDLLSEM

-315 DNQNTRGMIYLFSKV
+315 GNQNTRGMIYLFSKV
-330 LLEMQDQTD
+330 LLEMKDQTD

-367 GDIKSRVDDEDVP
+367 GDIKSRIDEDEVP
-380 YGRRILNTILLYS
+380 HGRRILNTILLYS
-393 LKPSEGEGAEVSEIV
+393 LKPSEGEGADVSEIV

-414 GSLVSDVVLNLE
+414 GDLVSDVVLNLE

-462 ETAAKAEVADF
+462 ETSAKAEIADF

-478 GSTAYPVGFRTND
+478 GSSAYPVGFRTND

-503 VVRDDQWTQE
+503 VVKDDQWTE
-513 DVEKVITN
+513 EEVKRVITN

-576 RDMKEQEEN
+576 QGMREQEEN

-597 VLDGNDLL
+597 VLDGDNLLNEFDLV
-605 DDDAW
+605 A
-610 EDEKIQPMDLD
+610 PMDLD
-621 VFVLDEAELDA
+621 VFVPDGAELDA
-632 SNIADSA
+632 SNIADA
-639 AADPFDLQS
+639 ASADPFDLQS
-648 HVWDIADD
+648 HVWDIAED

-674 RDPELPTP
+674 RDPELPIP

-690 AAVEALD
+690 ATVEALSD
-697 GKPVLARD
+697 KPVLARD
-705 TGGFRDDF
+705 TGGFRDNL

-722 VRQNDVNVWGV
+722 VQQSDVDVWGV
-733 DEVEQELRQRFGSGA
+733 DDVERELRQRFGSGTTA
-748 ASLDIGDFELELVED
+748 VDIGDLELELVED
-763 GEIWIDGDSHDVVM
+763 GEIWIDGDSHDIVM
-777 RAIGRLAREEQYV
+777 RAIGRLASEEQYV
-790 IVKGNEI
+790 IVRGNEI

-816 GASSLVDRIEVQI
+816 GTSFLVDRIEEHI

-842 EIRSEEGVFL
+842 EVRSEESVFL

-857 GSVAREAVNEFLVD
+857 ESVAREAVNEFLVD

-882 GSLGDRNPTTVK
+882 ESLGDRDPTAVK

-901 RIGDQIL
+901 RIDDQIL
-908 EYIGELESGD
+908 EYIEDLEPGD
-918 QFTVNKVAERFDS
+918 QFTVNKVADRFDS

-943 ENIGKDEDP
+943 ENIGKEEEP
-952 EFVVNTTGSDKASDW
+952 EYVVNTTGSDKASDW
-967 VPGYPFRKADKDA
+967 VPGYPFRKADTEAD
-980 ETWRFEYNGDEVA
+980 TWRFEYNGDDVA
-993 AMRKKWRENHQ
+993 AMRSKWRNNHQ
-1004 TGDVEYGDVTFMLPD
+1004 TGSVEYGDVTFMLPD

-1026 LQGTADIERTQVSLT
+1026 LQGTADVERAQVSLT

-1055 ERMPDEASSLKIEIS
+1055 ERMPEEASSLKVEIS

>member
-1 MAQTGTL
+1 MAESEALSRTL
-8 STTLEDTVT
+8 ADTVT

-37 DDDNEF
+37 DDENEF
-43 ESDAE
+43 ESDAG

-71 TGEDPRG
+71 TGDDPRG

-93 MVALYHCFDNPE
+93 MVALYHCFDDPT
-105 AAGTWASDSID
+105 AAGAWAGDSIE
-116 GFDVALPESATPV
+116 GFEDALPESATPI

-168 EAVGDETVAFFV
+168 DAVGDETVAFFV

-245 QVDKREVLHHR
+245 QVNKREVLRHR
-256 LIDSVNENAAR
+256 LIDSINESAAR
-267 EIVNGYFDAYD
+267 EIVNRYFDAYD
-278 QSDHVSIPNDLLSEM
+278 QSDHVDLPDDLLSEM

-315 DNQNTRGMIYLFSKV
+315 GNQNTRGMIYLFSKV

-367 GDIKSRVDDEDVP
+367 GDIKSRIDQDEVP
-380 YGRRILNTILLYS
+380 HGRRILNTILLYS
-393 LKPSEGEGAEVSEIV
+393 LKPSEGEGANTSEIV

-414 GSLVSDVVLNLE
+414 GDLVSDVVLNLE

-452 LIRNAAVDVS
+452 LIRNAATDVS
-462 ETAAKAEVADF
+462 ETSAKAEIADYT
-473 ITDIF
+473 TDIF
-478 GSTAYPVGFRTND
+478 GSNAYPVGFRTDDIRN
-491 MRDIPDDREVKV
+491 IPDDREIKV
-503 VVRDDQWTQE
+503 VVKDDQWTQE
-513 DVEKVITN
+513 EVKKVITN
-521 DGRGREWRNTL
+521 DRRGREWRNTI
-532 VFVQPSGDKA
+532 VFVQPSGDKV

-565 ESLDDEIRASI
+565 ESLDEEICDSI
-576 RDMKEQEEN
+576 QGMKEQEES
-585 ELREELQLLYGE
+585 ELHEELQLLYGE
-597 VLDGNDLL
+597 VLDGDNLL
-605 DDDAW
+605 NNWGDMT
-610 EDEKIQPMDLD
+610 PMDLD
-621 VFVLDEAELDA
+621 VFVLDGAELDA

-639 AADPFDLQS
+639 SADPLDLQS
-648 HVWDIADD
+648 DIWRIVED
-656 LLERRGE
+656 LLDRRGE
-663 ISVEDIYEQFL
+663 IAVEDVYEEFL
-674 RDPELPTP
+674 RDPERPIP

-690 AAVEALD
+690 ATVEALSD
-697 GKPVLARD
+697 KPVLARD
-705 TGGFRDDF
+705 SSGFRDDL

-722 VRQNDVNVWGV
+722 VHQDKVDLWGV
-733 DEVEQELRQRFGSGA
+733 DDVEQELRQRFGSGTTA
-748 ASLDIGDFELELVED
+748 IDIGDFELDLLED
-763 GEIWIDGDSHDVVM
+763 GDVWIDGDSHDVVM
-777 RAIGRLAREEQYV
+777 RAVGHLSQEDQY
-790 IVKGNEI
+790 IVVRGNEI

-804 ATLRDVGGAEVV
+804 ATLRDVGGATTV
-816 GASSLVDRIEVQI
+816 GASYIADRIEEAI
-829 DDDGY
+829 DQEGY

-842 EIRSEEGVFL
+842 EIRADETVFL

-857 GSVAREAVNEFLVD
+857 ETAAREAVNDYLVD

-882 GSLGDRNPTTVK
+882 DSLGDRDPTTVK
-894 IVPTVPD
+894 LVPTVSD
-901 RIGDQIL
+901 RIGEQVLD
-908 EYIGELESGD
+908 YIDDLAEGD
-918 QFTVNKVAERFDS
+918 QFTVSKIADRFDS
-931 SVTEYMV
+931 SVTEDMV
-938 RTFLL
+938 KTYLL
-943 ENIGKDEDP
+943 QNLGREEDP
-952 EFVVNTTGSDKASDW
+952 VYVVGPTGSDDASGW
-967 VPGYPFRKADKDA
+967 VAGYPFRKPDIGE
-980 ETWRFEYNGDEVA
+980 ETWRFEYNGDDVS
-993 AMRKKWRENHQ
+993 AMRSKWRDEHQ
-1004 TGDVEYGDVTFMLPD
+1004 KGVVEYGDVTFMLPD
-1019 KEGVPGA
+1019 REGIPNA
-1026 LQGTADIERTQVSLT
+1026 LQGTADVERTQVSLT
-1041 LRSEQDYTK
+1041 LRSEQDYTQI
-1050 VQDLF
+1050 QDLF
-1055 ERMPDEASSLKIEIS
+1055 ERMPDEASNLKIEIT

>member
-1 MAQTGTL
+1 MAETGSLSQTL
-8 STTLEDTVT
+8 SETVT

-37 DDDNEF
+37 DDDGEF
-43 ESDAE
+43 ESDAT
-48 LFFDRTLM
+48 LFFERTLM
-56 TQGLREALSILRDSL
+56 TQGLREALTILRDSL
-71 TGEDPRG
+71 TGDDPRG

-93 MVALYHCFDNPE
+93 MVALYHCFDDPT
-105 AAGTWASDSID
+105 AASDWAADSVD
-116 GFDVALPESATPV
+116 GFDTALPESTTPI

-143 PFFEAL
+143 PFFGAL

-168 EAVGDETVAFFV
+168 DAVGDDTVAFFI

-212 DLELYTIVSVLREG
+212 ELELYTIVSVLREG

-245 QVDKREVLHHR
+245 QVDKREVLRHR
-256 LIDSVNENAAR
+256 LIDSVDQSAAR
-267 EIVNGYFDAYD
+267 DIVNTYFDAYD
-278 QSDHVSIPNDLLSEM
+278 QSDHVDLPDDLLSEM
-293 HDLYP
+293 HGLYP

-315 DNQNTRGMIYLFSKV
+315 GNQNTRGMIYLFSKV
-330 LLEMQDQTD
+330 LLEMRDQTD

-367 GDIKSRVDDEDVP
+367 GDINNRVDTDEVP
-380 YGRRILNTILLYS
+380 HGRRIINTILLYS
-393 LKPSEGEGAEVSEIV
+393 LKPSEGEGADVSDII

-414 GSLVSDVVLNLE
+414 GDLVSDVVLNVE

-462 ETAAKAEVADF
+462 ETSAKAEIADF
-473 ITDIF
+473 ITNIF
-478 GSTAYPVGFRTND
+478 GSNAYPVGFRTND

-503 VVRDDQWTQE
+503 VVKDAQWTKE
-513 DVEKVITN
+513 EVKNVITN

-565 ESLDDEIRASI
+565 ESLDDEIRTSI
-576 RDMKEQEEN
+576 QGMKDQEET
-585 ELREELQLLYGE
+585 ELQEELQLLYGE
-597 VLDGNDLL
+597 VLDGDDLL
-605 DDDAW
+605 NEFNLAA
-610 EDEKIQPMDLD
+610 PMELD
-621 VFVLDEAELDA
+621 VFVVDEVELDA

-648 HVWDIADD
+648 HVWDIAED

-674 RDPELPTP
+674 RDPELPIP

-690 AAVEALD
+690 ATVKSLD

-705 TGGFRDDF
+705 TGGFRDDL

-722 VRQNDVNVWGV
+722 VQQADVDVWGV
-733 DEVEQELRQRFGSGA
+733 DDAEQELRQRFGSGTTA
-748 ASLDIGDFELELVED
+748 VDIGDFELELVED

-777 RAIGRLAREEQYV
+777 RAIGRLAREAQYT

-804 ATLRDVGGAEVV
+804 ATLRDVGSAEVV
-816 GASSLVDRIEVQI
+816 GASSLVDAIKKQI
-829 DDDGY
+829 NDDGY
-834 ANLDTIIG
+834 ANLDHAD
-842 EIRSEEGVFL
+842 RK
-852 PPDET
+852 
-857 GSVAREAVNEFLVD
+857 SVV
-871 DYVLEAGGRYL
+871 
-882 GSLGDRNPTTVK
+882 
-894 IVPTVPD
+894 
-901 RIGDQIL
+901 
-908 EYIGELESGD
+908 
-918 QFTVNKVAERFDS
+918 
-931 SVTEYMV
+931 
-938 RTFLL
+938 
-943 ENIGKDEDP
+943 
-952 EFVVNTTGSDKASDW
+952 
-967 VPGYPFRKADKDA
+967 
-980 ETWRFEYNGDEVA
+980 
-993 AMRKKWRENHQ
+993 
-1004 TGDVEYGDVTFMLPD
+1004 
-1019 KEGVPGA
+1019 
-1026 LQGTADIERTQVSLT
+1026 
-1041 LRSEQDYTK
+1041 
-1050 VQDLF
+1050 
-1055 ERMPDEASSLKIEIS
+1055 
-1070 FQK
+1070 

>member
-1 MAQTGTL
+1 MAETDALSQTLT
-8 STTLEDTVT
+8 DTVT

-37 DDDNEF
+37 DDDEEF
-43 ESDAE
+43 ESDAD

-71 TGEDPRG
+71 TGDDPRG

-93 MVALYHCFDNPE
+93 MVALYHCFDDPA
-105 AAGTWASDSID
+105 AAGTWASDSIE
-116 GFDVALPESATPV
+116 GFESSLPSDATPI

-149 DYDPGTYE
+149 NFDPGTYE

-168 EAVGDETVAFFV
+168 DAVGDETVAFFV

-226 SEVHDILNREQAVE
+226 SEVHDILNREQAIE

-245 QVDKREVLHHR
+245 QVDKREVLRHR

-278 QSDHVSIPNDLLSEM
+278 QSDHVSLPDNLLSDM

-330 LLEMQDQTD
+330 LLQMQDETD

-367 GDIKSRVDDEDVP
+367 GDIKSRIDTDEVP
-380 YGRRILNTILLYS
+380 HGRRILNTILLYS
-393 LKPSEGEGAEVSEIV
+393 LKPSEGEGADVSEII

-414 GSLVSDVVLNLE
+414 GELVSDVVLNLE

-462 ETAAKAEVADF
+462 ETSAKAEIADF

-478 GSTAYPVGFRTND
+478 GSNAYPVGFRTND

-503 VVRDDQWTQE
+503 IVKDDQWTQKE
-513 DVEKVITN
+513 VKKVITN

-565 ESLDDEIRASI
+565 ESLDEEIRDSI
-576 RDMKEQEEN
+576 QGMKNQEKS
-585 ELREELQLLYGE
+585 ELQEELQLLYGE
-597 VLDGNDLL
+597 VLDGEDLL
-605 DDDAW
+605 NEW
-610 EDEKIQPMDLD
+610 EDMTPMDLD
-621 VFVLDEAELDA
+621 VYVVDDAELNA
-632 SNIADSA
+632 SNIAGSA

-648 HVWDIADD
+648 HVWDIAED
-656 LLERRGE
+656 LLDRRGE
-663 ISVEDIYEQFL
+663 ISVEDLYEAFL
-674 RDPELPTP
+674 RDPDLPIP
-682 GSANDVLN
+682 GSSNDVLN
-690 AAVEALD
+690 ATVKALSD
-697 GKPVLARD
+697 KPVLARD
-705 TGGFRDDF
+705 SGGFRDDLA
-713 SGSSLDTVL
+713 GSSLDTVL
-722 VRQNDVNVWGV
+722 VLQDDVDLWGV
-733 DEVEQELRQRFGSGA
+733 DDVEQEIRKRFGSGTTA
-748 ASLDIGDFELELVED
+748 LDIGDFELGLVQD
-763 GEIWIDGDSHDVVM
+763 GEVWIDGDSHDVVM
-777 RAIGRLAREEQYV
+777 RAIGRLSSEDQYV
-790 IVKGNEI
+790 IVRGNEI
-797 LDKPQSD
+797 LEKPQSD
-804 ATLRDVGGAEVV
+804 AALRDVGGATVI
-816 GASSLVDRIEVQI
+816 GASDLVDRIEGQI
-829 DDDGY
+829 GEEGY

-842 EIRSEEGVFL
+842 DVRADEAVFL

-857 GSVAREAVNEFLVD
+857 ESVAREAVNEFLVD

-882 GSLGDRNPTTVK
+882 GSLGDREPTTVK

-908 EYIGELESGD
+908 EYIEDLEAGD
-918 QFTVNKVAERFDS
+918 QFTVNKVSERFDS
-931 SVTEYMV
+931 SVGEYMV

-943 ENIGKDEDP
+943 ENIGKDEEP
-952 EFVVNTTGSDKASDW
+952 EYVVNTTGSDKASDW
-967 VPGYPFRKADKDA
+967 VPGYPFRKADTDA
-980 ETWRFEYNGDEVA
+980 ETWRFEYNGDDVA
-993 AMRKKWRENHQ
+993 AMRKKWRSNHQ
-1004 TGDVEYGDVTFMLPD
+1004 TGSVEYGDVTFMLPD

-1026 LQGTADIERTQVSLT
+1026 LQGTADVERTQVSVT

-1055 ERMPDEASSLKIEIS
+1055 ERMPEEASSLKVEIS